1 MKSIDIEFIYKRKG
15 LFRIVWVLFGI
26 VYAYFMVLGF
36 KYIPYTFLV
45 ENSSSLIAFWL
56 LLLAMTN
63 IFVYLGVYILFIEEI
78 YEWRFKNGRK
88 RK

>member
-45 ENSSSLIAFWL
+45 ENSLSLIAFWVL
-56 LLLAMTN
+56 LIVMTN
-63 IFVYLGVYILFIEEI
+63 IFVYLGVYILFIEKI
-78 YEWRFKNGRK
+78 YGRRFNNGRK